1 MTNLNPFLFLPETV
15 LLMRYINASEGNIEE
30 TKKLIELSY
39 TMRNK
44 LPNVF
49 INRDP
54 MDAKCQLAFRAT

>member
-1 MTNLNPFLFLPETV
+1 M
-15 LLMRYINASEGNIEE
+15 LLMRYINASEGDIEE
-30 TKKLIELSY
+30 TKKLIELSF

-54 MDAKCQLAFRAT
+54 MDVKCQLAFRAT